1 MSEADIA
8 KWIIEGNEKAALEA
22 LEEALKEGVSPQKII
37 DEPVLHGLDRVGELF
52 SQGEYYI
59 PDMLQSAHIVQR
71 ILTTLKPLLAE
82 VTKKERKTKVVLGTV
97 KGDLHDIGKNIVGMF
112 LEGGGCQV
120 IDLGRDISVQQFL
133 DAVEKEHPDIVG
145 LSALITTTMPAMQ
158 ETVGALRAS
167 KALGTAKLVV
177 GGSPVTDDF
186 AKKIG
191 ADGYGKDA
199 VEALRVVR
207 SLTAAR
213 S

>member
-8 KWIIEGNEKAALEA
+8 KWIVEGNERAALEA
-22 LEEALKEGVSPQKII
+22 LEEALTEGVSPQKII
-37 DEPVLHGLDRVGELF
+37 DVPVLQGLDRVGELF

-71 ILTTLKPLLAE
+71 ILTTLKPYLAE
-82 VTKKERKTKVVLGTV
+82 VTKQGKKTKVLLGTV

-120 IDLGRDISVQQFL
+120 IDLGRDVSTQQFL
-133 DAVEKEHPDIVG
+133 KAVEEEHPDIVG

-158 ETVGALRAS
+158 ETVGALRAF
-167 KALGTAKLVV
+167 KALGHAKLLV
-177 GGSPVTDDF
+177 GGSPVTGDF

-207 SLTAAR
+207 SLRASR